1 MHPVQVPC
9 LVSEEEEERRL
20 QSDVSFDIWN
30 EGLEME
36 ERVEPRASTPRASTP
51 RSSTPRPNTPRAST
65 PASSD
70 DNLDLDAIYSPSHK
84 KSVKLSPGQMQVTVL
99 WLSICYIGTM

>member
-30 EGLEME
+30 EGLELEDTDQVKEDDVDDKRAE
-36 ERVEPRASTPRASTP
+36 EKMRREKKKRREPQRRE
-51 RSSTPRPNTPRAST
+51 N
-65 PASSD
+65 
-70 DNLDLDAIYSPSHK
+70 
-84 KSVKLSPGQMQVTVL
+84 
-99 WLSICYIGTM
+99 

>member
-1 MHPVQVPC
+1 M
-9 LVSEEEEERRL
+9 SEEEEERRL

-36 ERVEPRASTPRASTP
+36 ERVEPRDSTPRASTP
-51 RSSTPRPNTPRAST
+51 RAITPRAST

-99 WLSICYIGTM
+99 WLSICYICTM